1 MLKLAQGGGEMI
13 QLGKVL
19 LSLSSICGTHVL
31 EGENRLPEVVSSHI
45 HNLIL
50 LLCVLFGC
58 CCSFKDSSL
67 KQGKTEVGESGMQ
80 LKVSGACWTCVRC
93 WISSPEPAKKKK

>member
-1 MLKLAQGGGEMI
+1 MLKLAQGGGEMA
-13 QLGKVL
+13 QLVKVL

-50 LLCVLFGC
+50 LLCVLFWLLLFIQRLQ
-58 CCSFKDSSL
+58 FKT
-67 KQGKTEVGESGMQ
+67 G
-80 LKVSGACWTCVRC
+80 
-93 WISSPEPAKKKK
+93 